1 MSERVSLQPAYVLHQ
16 RAYRE
21 TSRLIEVLSRD
32 YGRIGIVARGARR
45 PGSRV
50 RPLLQPFVPLLLSW
64 SAAGELATLTGAE
77 PAGTALHLQGD
88 ALVCG
93 FYLNEVL
100 LRLLTRHDP
109 APELFSAY
117 HEALG
122 GLQTH
127 GCDPTILRRF
137 EKRLLDVLGYGL
149 QLREDARGAALSA
162 DRRYHY
168 EPQRG
173 AVPADADRD
182 APAGGVAILGR
193 CLQALAADA
202 PLDGICRRQV
212 QRLLAAILAPHLGPR
227 PLKSR
232 DLLLRIRRRRTT
244 K

>member
-21 TSRLIEVLSRD
+21 TSRLLEVLTRD

-64 SAAGELATLTGAE
+64 SAPGELATLTGAE
-77 PAGTALHLQGD
+77 SAGRALHLQGD

-93 FYLNEVL
+93 FYLNELL

-117 HEALG
+117 HDALG
-122 GLQTH
+122 RLQTH

-149 QLREDARGAALSA
+149 QLHEDARGEALSA
-162 DRRYHY
+162 DGHYHY
-168 EPQRG
+168 EPERG
-173 AVPADADRD
+173 AI
-182 APAGGVAILGR
+182 PAGAERDTPTGGMTILGR
-193 CLQALAADA
+193 CLQALAADT
-202 PLDGICRRQV
+202 PLDETCQKQA
-212 QRLLAAILAPHLGPR
+212 QRLLASILAPHLGPR

-232 DLLLRIRRRRTT
+232 DLLIRTRRRRTT
-244 K
+244 E

>member
-21 TSRLIEVLSRD
+21 TSRLLEVLTRD

-45 PGSRV
+45 PGSRI

-64 SAAGELATLTGAE
+64 SSAGELATLTGAE
-77 PAGTALHLQGD
+77 PAGRALHLQGD

-93 FYLNEVL
+93 FYLNELL
-100 LRLLTRHDP
+100 LRLLARHDP

-117 HEALG
+117 HDALV

-137 EKRLLDVLGYGL
+137 EKRLRDVLGYGL
-149 QLREDARGAALSA
+149 LLHEDALGEALSA
-162 DRRYHY
+162 ERRYQY
-168 EPQRG
+168 APERG
-173 AVPADADRD
+173 AIPIGPDRD
-182 APAGGVAILGR
+182 MPQGGISILGR
-193 CLQALAADA
+193 CLQALAADM
-202 PLDGICRRQV
+202 PLDETCQKQAR
-212 QRLLAAILAPHLGPR
+212 RLLASILAPHLGPR

-232 DLLLRIRRRRTT
+232 DLLLHTRRRRTT
-244 K
+244 E